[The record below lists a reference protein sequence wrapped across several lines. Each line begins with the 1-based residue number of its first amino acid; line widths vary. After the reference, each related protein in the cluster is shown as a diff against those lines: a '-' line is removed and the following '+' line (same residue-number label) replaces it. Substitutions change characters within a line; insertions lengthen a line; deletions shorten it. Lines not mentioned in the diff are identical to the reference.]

1 MPEPVTSTQPL
12 RPEPTK
18 QYLMTENQLRVAT
31 IVGTVGMFVTLVVV
45 LLLASSKPQGR
56 FQILDPSGF
65 QASLARATADLDG
78 YALLDGGHA
87 RIDIDRAMELVAQR
101 GVADLKLTDVTA
113 AAAAAA
119 APAAAAGAEAATT
132 PATTGADTG
141 ADTTAAEPGAQ
152 AAALP
157 DGGAVY
163 DANCAACHQATGQGI
178 PGAFPPL
185 ADHLPAVYAADREF
199 PILTVLFGM
208 MGSIDVHGQSYNGLM
223 PAWGHLSDGEIA
235 ATLNHELTSWGN
247 DAELPDDFEP
257 YTAADVASHRDRGL
271 DMNAVHELRGTLDLG
286 N

>member
-1 MPEPVTSTQPL
+1 
-12 RPEPTK
+12 
-18 QYLMTENQLRVAT
+18 MTENQFRVAT
-31 IVGTVGMFVTLVVV
+31 IVGTIGMVVTLVVL

-56 FQILDPSGF
+56 YQILDPSGF

-78 YALLDGGHA
+78 YQLLDGGRA

-101 GVADLKLTDVTA
+101 GVADLKLTDA

-119 APAAAAGAEAATT
+119 APAAAPAAGGTEAAATGSPAATT
-132 PATTGADTG
+132 GG
-141 ADTTAAEPGAQ
+141 EPSAQ

-157 DGGAVY
+157 DGAAVY
-163 DANCAACHQATGQGI
+163 AANCAACHQATGQGI

-185 ADHLPAVYAADREF
+185 ADHLPALYAADREF

-208 MGSIDVHGQSYNGLM
+208 LGPIEVHAQTYNGMM

-247 DAELPDDFEP
+247 DAELPDDFTP
-257 YTAADVASHRDRGL
+257 YTADDIASHRDRGL
-271 DMNAVHELRGTLDLG
+271 DMNAVHELRGTLDLS